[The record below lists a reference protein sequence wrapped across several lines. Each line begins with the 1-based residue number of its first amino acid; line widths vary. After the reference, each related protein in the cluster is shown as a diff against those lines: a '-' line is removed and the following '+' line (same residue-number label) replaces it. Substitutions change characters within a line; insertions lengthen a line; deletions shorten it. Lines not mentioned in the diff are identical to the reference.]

1 MTDVSR
7 LQGVRRSGRN
17 GLKLDGM
24 VKCRPRERG
33 REVRSGDQREVTGL
47 ITTNTCTQGGKIE

>member
-24 VKCRPRERG
+24 VKCRPGE
-33 REVRSGDQREVTGL
+33 REVRSGDQREWSRD
-47 ITTNTCTQGGKIE
+47 